1 MNVRLGALKL
11 YRRHLLDQYADRCG
25 VWATRDI
32 SGEEMGRCVIMVTD
46 GADQVSKLSLYF
58 CPDSGYFPSVF
69 YFLRFMQLLFGTLE
83 SFLKAPLTHLEAKYQ
98 VPRDPE
104 LRSAYRTSK
113 LRRPRLKVHGVW
125 AYNYLLNI
133 AVLEE
138 NTQHGSSLV
147 AELIATTLEQVV
159 EIAHRKGLAS
169 PTTLVVVGDNTVK
182 ELKNQFLMGY
192 ASLLVGHSKLQHLSL
207 SVYILLVVCLKPFSL
222 PSSCRHSIM
231 LPRWQGM

>member
-1 MNVRLGALKL
+1 MRDNGHGRSRSGFFQYLTCFFSAGFGCFTDFQCFLVSVSFLG
-11 YRRHLLDQYADRCG
+11 
-25 VWATRDI
+25 TI
-32 SGEEMGRCVIMVTD
+32 EI
-46 GADQVSKLSLYF
+46 
-58 CPDSGYFPSVF
+58 
-69 YFLRFMQLLFGTLE
+69 
-83 SFLKAPLTHLEAKYQ
+83 FLKAPLTHFEAKYQ
-98 VPRDPE
+98 IPRDPQ
-104 LRSAYRTSK
+104 LRSAYRSSK

-192 ASLLVGHSKLQHLSL
+192 ASLLIGHSKLQHFSL
-207 SVYILLVVCLKPFSL
+207 SRHILMAVCLLKPLKVIFTFL
-222 PSSCRHSIM
+222 
-231 LPRWQGM
+231 

>member
-1 MNVRLGALKL
+1 
-11 YRRHLLDQYADRCG
+11 
-25 VWATRDI
+25 
-32 SGEEMGRCVIMVTD
+32 
-46 GADQVSKLSLYF
+46 
-58 CPDSGYFPSVF
+58 
-69 YFLRFMQLLFGTLE
+69 MQLLFGTLE

-147 AELIATTLEQVV
+147 AELIATTL
-159 EIAHRKGLAS
+159 
-169 PTTLVVVGDNTVK
+169 TW
-182 ELKNQFLMGY
+182 
-192 ASLLVGHSKLQHLSL
+192 SK
-207 SVYILLVVCLKPFSL
+207 
-222 PSSCRHSIM
+222 
-231 LPRWQGM
+231 

>member
-1 MNVRLGALKL
+1 
-11 YRRHLLDQYADRCG
+11 
-25 VWATRDI
+25 
-32 SGEEMGRCVIMVTD
+32 
-46 GADQVSKLSLYF
+46 
-58 CPDSGYFPSVF
+58 
-69 YFLRFMQLLFGTLE
+69 MQLLFGTPE

-159 EIAHRKGLAS
+159 QIAHRKGLAS

-192 ASLLVGHSKLQHLSL
+192 ASLLIGHCKLQHFSL
-207 SVYILLVVCLKPFSL
+207 SRPILMVVCLTPFFAF
-222 PSSCRHSIM
+222 
-231 LPRWQGM
+231 